1 MASKF
6 RMAVT
11 CPVCAAT
18 IKSDGWTVDF
28 TNPEGVV
35 LLDLFANEEFE
46 CERCGTIVYT
56 GDTENMYEYEESEC
70 VDTLEDEEEEE

>member
-11 CPVCAAT
+11 CPVCGET
-18 IKSDGWTVDF
+18 IVSDGWTVDF
-28 TNPEGVV
+28 VNKEGVV

-46 CERCGTIVYT
+46 CEHCGTAVYT
-56 GDTENMYEYEESEC
+56 GDVEQMYEYEEGYYA
-70 VDTLEDEEEEE
+70 EDEECEEE